1 MMKTGMLLLILL
13 FVNAL
18 AEDCGPIDPFAEPQ
32 GEIDDSVK
40 AEIEGFVLEST
51 EDSTEDST
59 ENRLLRR
66 NLGNYKLQPKMAYL
80 TTNYWGIY
88 GAKTCIDGNH
98 YNFCHGN
105 NPRGDTLFVLLSET
119 SYVNTIRIV
128 NRVDSCCRH
137 RINGA
142 EVRAGNTRCG
152 VVPST
157 GAYQFTIN
165 CPKVKTN
172 HITIKTWDWL
182 NIGEVEVYG
191 SRASDC

>member
-1 MMKTGMLLLILL
+1 MTGMLLLLL
-13 FVNAL
+13 VFVNAL
-18 AEDCGPIDPFAEPQ
+18 AEHCGPIDQFAEPQ

-51 EDSTEDST
+51 E
-59 ENRLLRR
+59 NRLLRR
-66 NLGNYKLQPKMAYL
+66 NLGNYRLQPKVAYL

-88 GAKTCIDGNH
+88 GAQDCIDGNL

-105 NPRGDTLFVLLSET
+105 NPRGDTLFVLLSQT

-128 NRVDSCCRH
+128 NRVDDCCRR
-137 RINGA
+137 RISGA
-142 EVRAGNTRCG
+142 VVKAGNTRCG
-152 VVPST
+152 VVPGT

-165 CPKVKTN
+165 CPNVKTN
-172 HITIKTWDWL
+172 HITIETKEYL

-191 SRASDC
+191 SRA